1 MINQLRVYRIDPA
14 AREAFHA
21 RFRDH
26 AARLMRAQGFR
37 IVAMWEEDRRLLGED
52 ELNFVYLLA
61 WEDEAEMQAKW
72 AAFMAQEEWAEIKRR
87 TSAEH
92 GPMVLGNFDRT
103 LHPVDYSAAVE
114 PRS

>member
-1 MINQLRVYRIDPA
+1 MINQLRVYRIDPQ

-37 IVAMWEEDRRLLGED
+37 ILAMWEEDRRPRGED

-61 WEDEAEMQAKW
+61 WEDEAEMDAKW
-72 AAFMAQEEWAEIKRR
+72 AAFMALEEWAEIKRR

-103 LHPVDYSAAVE
+103 LVPVEYSAALE
-114 PRS
+114 R

>member
-1 MINQLRVYRIDPA
+1 
-14 AREAFHA
+14 
-21 RFRDH
+21 
-26 AARLMRAQGFR
+26 
-37 IVAMWEEDRRLLGED
+37 
-52 ELNFVYLLA
+52 
-61 WEDEAEMQAKW
+61 
-72 AAFMAQEEWAEIKRR
+72 MAQEEWAEIKRR